1 MSGEVTL
8 ILNALEQGDDKAIDR
23 LLPVVYQELR
33 RLAAQKLAR
42 ERPDH
47 TLQATALVHEAYLRL
62 VDSEVQ
68 TFKNRSYFF
77 GAAAEAM
84 RRILID
90 NARRKQYL
98 KRGGGQQRV
107 AIPEEALAIEPPS
120 DDLLAVDQA
129 LSELAEQD
137 PIKAELVKLR
147 YYTGMTVEEAALALD
162 ISPRTAKRYWA
173 YAKAWLYGRMRDSE
187 DGNRMTEDG

>member
-1 MSGEVTL
+1 MSDEVTL
-8 ILNALEQGDDKAIDR
+8 ILNALDQGDDKAIDR

-33 RLAAQKLAR
+33 TLAAQKLAR

-62 VDSEVQ
+62 VDSQAQ

-77 GAAAEAM
+77 GTAAEAM
-84 RRILID
+84 RRILIE
-90 NARRKQYL
+90 NARSKQFL

-107 AIPEEALAIEPPS
+107 DIPEQELAIAPPS

-129 LSELAEQD
+129 LTELAELD

-147 YYTGMTVEEAALALD
+147 YFTGMTVEEAALALD

-173 YAKAWLYGRMRDSE
+173 YAKAWLFGRIRE
-187 DGNRMTEDG
+187 TR